1 MNKQILATA
10 IATGLMAPGL
20 AAADIKVFGAIQAET
35 GGLERSGNT
44 NTDVDYVRTDNVLG
58 SIKGGGPN
66 AFGLKGDEKLGNG
79 LTAYF
84 MFNNA
89 FSTFDGDTLA
99 SRGGESSGAITA
111 RDRYVGFKGDGWHV
125 QFGRMNALYKTASL
139 RYDPFLATGLQSRA
153 NGGTSGGHNGF
164 INDVARV
171 GFNSGGL
178 SAGIEVK
185 WEDAFSEDTPQSG
198 GDTRGLN
205 TVDSGSWTG
214 NVKYGEKDWE
224 VGLAY
229 MDFSYHQYT
238 PDRRVTTITNG
249 GTTDVFAPVN
259 RGPTPTVTV
268 PDGGSVTLSPGV
280 TTTLTTT
287 GNITVNTTGSEPQKN
302 DGDLSAL
309 KLHGKYNV
317 GDFSLRAQY
326 ERIKADA
333 EDITARRGDGAS
345 TLVGLE
351 GGNSAERYK
360 SLYVSMTYKVMGS
373 TSLMGHFA
381 DTEWEDVNSGQDEY
395 NVDGRHWAI
404 GVKHDFSKRTHVYGG
419 YMDNDYDYS
428 NSRNDEITGW
438 VIGTRH
444 KF

>member
-1 MNKQILATA
+1 MNKQVLATV
-10 IATGLMAPGL
+10 IAAGLMVPGL
-20 AAADIKVFGAIQAET
+20 AAADIKIFGTIQAET
-35 GGLERSGNT
+35 GGLERINNFNPDGAKRT
-44 NTDVDYVRTDNVLG
+44 VVDYVRTDNLFG

-89 FSTFDGDTLA
+89 FSTFDGNTLA
-99 SRGGESSGAITA
+99 SRGGEADNSGAITA

-178 SAGIEVK
+178 SGGIEVK
-185 WEDAFSEDTPQSG
+185 WEDAAGKEDTPLRRSN
-198 GDTRGLN
+198 DARGLN
-205 TVDSGSWTG
+205 TVDKGSWTG
-214 NVKYGEKDWE
+214 NIKYGEKDWE
-224 VGLAY
+224 VGMAY
-229 MDFSYHQYT
+229 IDFSYDDYDT
-238 PDRRVTTITNG
+238 MTMTIGSPTM
-249 GTTDVFAPVN
+249 DVRIPN
-259 RGPTPTVTV
+259 
-268 PDGGSVTLSPGV
+268 
-280 TTTLTTT
+280 
-287 GNITVNTTGSEPQKN
+287 E
-302 DGDLSAL
+302 GDLSAL

-326 ERIKADA
+326 ERIKMDK
-333 EDITARRGDGAS
+333 DIPGQLPRGDGVS
-345 TLVGLE
+345 TLAGVEVGGMDE
-351 GGNSAERYK
+351 SVERYK
-360 SLYVSMTYKVMGS
+360 SLYVSMTYKIMGN

-381 DTEWEDVNSGQDEY
+381 DTEWENVNSIDNDNIY

-404 GVKHDFSKRTHVYGG
+404 GIKHNFSKRTHVYGG

-428 NSRNDEITGW
+428 DDGEDEITGW